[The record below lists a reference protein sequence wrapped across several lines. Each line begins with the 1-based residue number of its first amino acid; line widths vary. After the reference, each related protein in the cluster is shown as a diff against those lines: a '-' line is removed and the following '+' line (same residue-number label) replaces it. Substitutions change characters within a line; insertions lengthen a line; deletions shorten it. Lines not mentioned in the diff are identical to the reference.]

1 MTFIESIRTCL
12 TKYADFTGRAS
23 RSEYWWFVLFFVLV
37 STALNIIN
45 PSGMLSGLFS
55 LALLLPIIAA
65 EVRRLHDTNRSGWF
79 ILLNLI
85 PIIGW
90 IILLVWK
97 VQKSDE
103 GANQYDV
110 SPPTP
115 I

>member
-1 MTFIESIRTCL
+1 MTFTESIHTCL
-12 TKYADFTGRAS
+12 TKYANFTGRAS

-37 STALNIIN
+37 STVLNIIN
-45 PSGMLSGLFS
+45 PSGTLSGVFS
-55 LALLLPIIAA
+55 IALLLPIIAA

-110 SPPTP
+110 ATETAV
-115 I
+115 